1 MSAAA
6 DSAASSAASRHREQ
20 KGGAGA
26 EAFVGTLQSKRLRD
40 WYRFQLGLLQS
51 QKAYAAKAAVL
62 HELAGVLDRPALRA
76 LQDFLG
82 RCMQQQQQQQEQQ
95 QQEQRPRHE
104 EADGTDDL
112 QQQVGCEGA
121 DPLLCILVAPPSLDA
136 RSLAELQARARL
148 SKLLVQRR
156 S

>member
-6 DSAASSAASRHREQ
+6 DSAAASSAASRHREQ

-51 QKAYAAKAAVL
+51 RKAYAAKAAVL

-82 RCMQQQQQQQEQQ
+82 RCMQQQQQQEQ